1 MALDLSSLL
10 NGADLSGLIAK
21 LTSDPSVTSEIS
33 RLMSGA
39 GAPPARDP
47 DNVHNA
53 PPPPPPCAKSH
64 RSALLSALKPYMSPS
79 RRAAIDRILSLG
91 GLGDLIAA
99 TSKADAPVRE

>member
-10 NGADLSGLIAK
+10 NGTDLSGLIAK
-21 LTSDPSVTSEIS
+21 LTSDPSVMSEMS
-33 RLMSGA
+33 RLLSSA
-39 GAPPARDP
+39 GTPPTRDG
-47 DNVHNA
+47 DRGHRD